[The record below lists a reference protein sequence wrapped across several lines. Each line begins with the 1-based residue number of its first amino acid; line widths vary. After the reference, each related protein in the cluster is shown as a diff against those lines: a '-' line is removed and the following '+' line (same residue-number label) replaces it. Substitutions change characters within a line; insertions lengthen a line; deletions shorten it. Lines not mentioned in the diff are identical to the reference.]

1 VDCGTIA
8 ARLRKEK
15 SMHVALIGATGAV
28 GERLSAELLSR
39 GHRLTAI
46 STHPELVPPSDDATA
61 VYGDINDAES
71 MAEVLRGHD
80 VVVSCVQ
87 FAKYDHEALIE
98 AARASEVPRYF
109 VCGGSGTLLAPGTT
123 TRLMDTPAF
132 PANYLPAARPAA
144 AFFDRL
150 RQEPDLYWTYISPP
164 PGFAPGERTG
174 VFRVG
179 GDELLVGPDGT
190 AAISYEDYAIA
201 VVDELERP
209 QHSGTR
215 FTVGY

>member
-1 VDCGTIA
+1 
-8 ARLRKEK
+8 
-15 SMHVALIGATGAV
+15 MHVALIGATGAV

-150 RQEPDLYWTYISPP
+150 RQEPDLSWTYISPP

-179 GDELLVGPDGT
+179 GDELLVGPDGS

>member
-1 VDCGTIA
+1 
-8 ARLRKEK
+8 
-15 SMHVALIGATGAV
+15 MHVALIGATGPV
-28 GERLSAELLSR
+28 GQRLSAELLSR
-39 GHRLTAI
+39 GHRLTAV
-46 STHPELVPPSDDATA
+46 STHPELVPPGDHVTA
-61 VYGDINDAES
+61 VYGDIKDAQL
-71 MAEVLRGHD
+71 MAGVLRGHD
-80 VVVSCVQ
+80 VVISCVQ

-98 AARASEVPRYF
+98 AVRASDVARYL

-123 TRLMDTPAF
+123 TRLMDTPSF
-132 PANYLPAARPAA
+132 PADYLPPARAAA

-150 RQEPDLYWTYISPP
+150 RKVTDVDWTYISPP

-209 QHSGTR
+209 QRRGTR